1 MDLATLDITK
11 AANEGAVM
19 EVRHPAAGT
28 VLKDDAGEPITI
40 TLIGSDSEK
49 VKRRQRVEL
58 NKRLKSGRRQA
69 MTAEEL
75 DEQGLDLLAF
85 CTVSWTGIM
94 LDGQVLECNHGN
106 AVAVYQRL
114 PWLKEQVDTFVG
126 DRANFLK
133 D

>member
-19 EVRHPAAGT
+19 EVLHPTEGT
-28 VLKDDAGEPITI
+28 VLKDETGKPITI
-40 TLIGSDSEK
+40 TLIGQDSEK
-49 VKRRQRVEL
+49 VKKRQRVEM
-58 NKRLKSGRRQA
+58 NKRLKSGRRQT

-75 DEQGLDLLAF
+75 EEQGLHLLAF
-85 CTVSWTGIM
+85 CTLAWSGIK
-94 LDGQVLECNHGN
+94 LDGQDLECSADK
-106 AVAVYQRL
+106 AVTVYQRL
-114 PWLKEQVDTFVG
+114 PWLKEQVDAFVG